1 MGICPLSTMENPWQ
15 CYCFCH
21 HPKPSL
27 PNQRWIRE
35 KMKERK
41 KERPLGTRV
50 DWTEC
55 IFVCSINRTTESLLE
70 ATFVRIK
77 SPLDPSP
84 SVYFI
89 LFWWLI
95 SKKSNDAGREGNR
108 ESLCS
113 KFLVAC
119 QRLFQKTGHQ
129 NIQRSNHSFYSN
141 RRGSSGWVFR
151 WGGGGNKFSQSVT
164 RSLGRIHLLL
174 RPAVFRFRPIGRRHL
189 VYLFLNDKI
198 YSDQN

>member
-1 MGICPLSTMENPWQ
+1 MRSINNFNSSFLIFFLRHLESKLIYHILLLFYLFGYWFLSVCVCLVPLDQYLTLSLLVQWINGYLSTVDNGESMAMLLLLSSSETIFTQSTMNEGEN
-15 CYCFCH
+15 
-21 HPKPSL
+21 
-27 PNQRWIRE
+27 
-35 KMKERK
+35 ERK

-95 SKKSNDAGREGNR
+95 SKKSNDAGRER
-108 ESLCS
+108 EREIENPSARN
-113 KFLVAC
+113 F
-119 QRLFQKTGHQ
+119 
-129 NIQRSNHSFYSN
+129 
-141 RRGSSGWVFR
+141 
-151 WGGGGNKFSQSVT
+151 
-164 RSLGRIHLLL
+164 
-174 RPAVFRFRPIGRRHL
+174 
-189 VYLFLNDKI
+189 
-198 YSDQN
+198 